1 MNADTEARKVLD
13 QWEEWGA
20 LEGSMRPVVVAYIRR
35 LEQRIA
41 AARTHIDRA
50 RQINN
55 DEPAGFHPPGLQSE
69 LVMALDVLNGE
80 AGA

>member
-1 MNADTEARKVLD
+1 MNADTEARYILD
-13 QWEEWGA
+13 SIEDA
-20 LEGSMRPVVVAYIRR
+20 YPEGTPPPVVAYVRR

>member
-1 MNADTEARKVLD
+1 MNADTEARYILD
-13 QWEEWGA
+13 SIEDA
-20 LEGSMRPVVVAYIRR
+20 YPEGTPPPVVAYVRR

-50 RQINN
+50 RAYAP
-55 DEPAGFHPPGLQSE
+55 DGVRTE
-69 LVMALDVLNGE
+69 LVMALDVLAGE